1 MIFSMEEPAICFGI
15 QKHKEETTREKIEA
29 GENK

>member
-1 MIFSMEEPAICFGI
+1 MIFSMEEPAICFVI
-15 QKHKEETTREKIEA
+15 QKHKEETTREKIET